1 MATPETAALPGR
13 PGRGYRTSLWQV
25 RQPAFWLFMVLLV
38 LSTIAAVL
46 IQVGVLSVSPG
57 GWVLSWVLL
66 LVYAVPAF
74 ILIYVLDLY
83 EREPASLIV
92 ASLLWGA
99 FGATTLTLV
108 ASAGW
113 DPLVADL
120 LGRDLYVQWGAAI
133 IAPPIEE
140 ILKGLAVVFVILIAR
155 REVDDV
161 MDGFVYGAMAGLGFT
176 VVEDVLYFI
185 GQFGGTPGGI
195 LEGFFVR
202 VVAGGVYGHVL
213 YSGLFGMG
221 VAYFATRRRE
231 ASVGKRLGV
240 AGGLILLAI
249 GAHFL
254 WNSPL
259 LDFYPDQL
267 ESAADYGQ
275 VILATTA
282 KGLPFLA
289 FLALMVS
296 MGRRREHRWLRACL
310 LGEVGR
316 EGIHPQELEVLES
329 PSARRKSRRE
339 MTRRA
344 GPLAGKTLKRLYR
357 AQITLAMI
365 RSKVGE
371 KDDHPDLVR
380 QRQYCKA
387 LRDWLVAVTGGA
399 QPAARPG

>member
-1 MATPETAALPGR
+1 
-13 PGRGYRTSLWQV
+13 V
-25 RQPAFWLFMVLLV
+25 RQPAFWLFMVLLG
-38 LSTIAAVL
+38 LSTIGAVL

-57 GWVLSWVLL
+57 GWLLSWVLL
-66 LVYAVPAF
+66 LVYAIPAF

-83 EREPASLIV
+83 EREPWSLIV

-120 LGRDLYVQWGAAI
+120 LGRDLYLQWGAAV

-140 ILKGLAVVFVILIAR
+140 ILKGLGVVFVVLIAR

-195 LEGFFVR
+195 MEGFFVR

-221 VAYFATRRRE
+221 VAYFVTRRRE
-231 ASVGKRLGV
+231 ASTAKRLTV
-240 AGGLILLAI
+240 AAGLILLAM

-259 LDFYPDQL
+259 LNFYPDQL
-267 ESAADYGQ
+267 ENAADYAQ
-275 VILATTA
+275 VVAATTA

-289 FLALMVS
+289 FLGLMVAL
-296 MGRRREHRWLRACL
+296 GRRREHRWLRACL

-316 EGIHPQELEVLES
+316 EGIHAQELEVLES
-329 PSARRKSRRE
+329 PSARRKSRRD
-339 MTRRA
+339 MARRA
-344 GPLAGKTLKRLYR
+344 GPLAARTLKRLHR

-365 RSKVGE
+365 RSKVE
-371 KDDHPDLVR
+371 EQDDHPALVQ
-380 QRQYCKA
+380 QREYCRA
-387 LRDWLVAVTGGA
+387 LREWLIGVTGGA
-399 QPAARPG
+399 GQPAPQPR

>member
-1 MATPETAALPGR
+1 MASQAALPGR
-13 PGRGYRTSLWQV
+13 PGRGYRTTLWQV

-38 LSTIAAVL
+38 LSTIGAVL

-57 GWVLSWVLL
+57 GWLLSWVLL

-83 EREPASLIV
+83 EREPPSLIV

-113 DPLVADL
+113 DPLVANV
-120 LGRDLYVQWGAAI
+120 LGRDLYLQWGAAV

-140 ILKGLAVVFVILIAR
+140 ILKGLGVLFVYLIAR
-155 REVDDV
+155 GEVDDV

-221 VAYFATRRRE
+221 VAYFVTRRRE
-231 ASVGKRLGV
+231 ASAAKRLAV

-259 LDFYPDQL
+259 LNFYPDQL

-275 VILATTA
+275 VIAATTA

-289 FLALMVS
+289 FLGLMVAL
-296 MGRRREHRWLRACL
+296 GRRREHRWLRASL

-316 EGIHPQELEVLES
+316 EGLHPEELAVLES
-329 PSARRKSRRE
+329 PSARRKSRRD
-339 MTRRA
+339 MARRA
-344 GPLAGKTLKRLYR
+344 GPLAARTLKRLHR

-371 KDDHPDLVR
+371 QDNYPALVQ
-380 QRQYCKA
+380 QREYCRA
-387 LRDWLVAVTGGA
+387 LREWLIGATGGA
-399 QPAARPG
+399 GQPAPEPG